1 MKESVAAPDG
11 QNDSSHSSY
20 ADRGGHAISSPATDA
35 TSLTSA
41 KGLWRYLAALASD
54 VSFLVFYDKLSW
66 GTRNRTTCTTAF
78 QLVGSVMSSE
88 TVVFQTR

>member
-35 TSLTSA
+35 TTC
-41 KGLWRYLAALASD
+41 LWRYLAALASD
-54 VSFLVFYDKLSW
+54 VSFLMFYKLSW
-66 GTRNRTTCTTAF
+66 GTRNLTTCTTAF